1 MDEVPMDEVP
11 MDEVPI
17 DKVRDERERWGKR
30 RVEGETGGEGRAGSR
45 NHATSN
51 EDSGASSSNQ
61 IAKEVQVNALM
72 ERPVERCRETVVQN
86 VVVVDRQVPVPWVVE
101 RLVTV
106 EVPVPV
112 PVLVPVQVPV
122 YTPVTAFVEV
132 KVPYVID
139 RPVIVDRPVPV
150 PLILDRPVPV
160 DRPVIIGLDPRR
172 AMRGVIRAWRLAMM
186 EMWDGD
192 APQWLLQT
200 GAQAVRQA
208 LQHVQAPRQVPM
220 LQAPPDTSM
229 ADTNM
234 GDAEEGKL
242 LRSTRLASERTPP
255 RNAAQEGKITE
266 VEDSPP
272 FPEGK
277 RQQLEDTEEESTQE
291 RRSTR
296 AKVRTVLF
304 QSQQVEEQEQALKS
318 QSVSRRRQ
326 SH

>member
-1 MDEVPMDEVP
+1 
-11 MDEVPI
+11 
-17 DKVRDERERWGKR
+17 
-30 RVEGETGGEGRAGSR
+30 
-45 NHATSN
+45 
-51 EDSGASSSNQ
+51 
-61 IAKEVQVNALM
+61 M
-72 ERPVERCRETVVQN
+72 ERPEERCRETVVE
-86 VVVVDRQVPVPWVVE
+86 VVVVDRQVPVPWPLEKTVERVVE

-172 AMRGVIRAWRLAMM
+172 AIRGVIRAWRLAMM

-229 ADTNM
+229 VDTNM
-234 GDAEEGKL
+234 GDAEEREDFCGAQGWH
-242 LRSTRLASERTPP
+242 LRGRLHA
-255 RNAAQEGKITE
+255 
-266 VEDSPP
+266 
-272 FPEGK
+272 
-277 RQQLEDTEEESTQE
+277 TQH
-291 RRSTR
+291 
-296 AKVRTVLF
+296 K
-304 QSQQVEEQEQALKS
+304 KG
-318 QSVSRRRQ
+318 
-326 SH
+326 